1 MPKPFFLLPA
11 PKPST
16 HTKVLLQSNAIF
28 AKSNLH
34 SRIGM
39 LVPFENIDI
48 CSVYFACL
56 QTSFLLRKPRGLQLH
71 LNSNILLL
79 SLLLHLDGFRLG
91 QMSLSFSIFI
101 TYRGAP
107 IHTHTSS
114 SDSPHPP
121 FSLSTFIAYQALQST
136 DTNTNSMNRCNGIWM
151 GSRGIGIFCNTHNK
165 VTYRTHSPL
174 LWILFYLH
182 TFSNC
187 LITFQMA
194 DLNFVPYCLMTPSQ
208 SHGFYFKFEFFL
220 LFVRRLIR
228 RTRTQIGWWKT
239 VKLSQIPGWRDT
251 KSVHLKCI
259 LSKTITSIRRHSRNL
274 LYRQPT
280 TLPLQVHTPHQWNQL
295 NS

>member
-1 MPKPFFLLPA
+1 MTKECPNHFFFFQLQNQA
-11 PKPST
+11 HT

-107 IHTHTSS
+107 IHTHTHLPPT
-114 SDSPHPP
+114 PHIHHFP
-121 FSLSTFIAYQALQST
+121 
-136 DTNTNSMNRCNGIWM
+136 
-151 GSRGIGIFCNTHNK
+151 
-165 VTYRTHSPL
+165 SPL
-174 LWILFYLH
+174 
-182 TFSNC
+182 SS
-187 LITFQMA
+187 LI
-194 DLNFVPYCLMTPSQ
+194 NSSTPI
-208 SHGFYFKFEFFL
+208 H
-220 LFVRRLIR
+220 
-228 RTRTQIGWWKT
+228 
-239 VKLSQIPGWRDT
+239 
-251 KSVHLKCI
+251 
-259 LSKTITSIRRHSRNL
+259 
-274 LYRQPT
+274 
-280 TLPLQVHTPHQWNQL
+280 
-295 NS
+295 